1 MREHFERLVL
11 PEGHQHDHW
20 PVWIS
25 DNREDGWIY
34 ECWCGDRVKSNPSR
48 VRGPSGC
55 ANHDEKVATME
66 FLKTQGV
73 EGDDLYFASIREMEE
88 RFSMMSINKIKC
100 LTQK

>member
-1 MREHFERLVL
+1 
-11 PEGHQHDHW
+11 
-20 PVWIS
+20 
-25 DNREDGWIY
+25 
-34 ECWCGDRVKSNPSR
+34 
-48 VRGPSGC
+48 
-55 ANHDEKVATME
+55 ME